1 MCGGASPKRVD
12 PYFIVKYWILCS
24 LCGRTVAAAFYLFV
38 HCVQKRVSG
47 PRGRYVCDTRVLD
60 QPHLIY
66 MLHRYSNAIQVHL
79 LNARSE
85 HLYLNERSDCVR
97 MQCHAMQPKNQITC
111 ALHWPRTD
119 WPRASSET
127 IVRLVL
133 CWVQSEFH
141 HSRRVHRHFQLLCR
155 ARIHIPQE
163 RCCAD
168 LAHRLRNSGQLWS
181 NGVTAGNVCV
191 CAAAAALL
199 NYDVHCCIHF
209 HVVHLSPRVA
219 PPFVSL
225 ASFCEYAHICARAS
239 A

>member
-1 MCGGASPKRVD
+1 MRPNCRSGLL
-12 PYFIVKYWILCS
+12 FIRS
-24 LCGRTVAAAFYLFV
+24 LCAKTSER
-38 HCVQKRVSG
+38 

-66 MLHRYSNAIQVHL
+66 MLHRYSNATQVHL
-79 LNARSE
+79 LDARSE
-85 HLYLNERSDCVR
+85 HLYLNERGDCVR
-97 MQCHAMQPKNQITC
+97 MQCHAMQPKNQITY

-191 CAAAAALL
+191 CADAAALL

-219 PPFVSL
+219 PR
-225 ASFCEYAHICARAS
+225 ICAYMRSRVCIISLIWQNIYMYIGWRFWVRGGGYVSICAYKF
-239 A
+239 